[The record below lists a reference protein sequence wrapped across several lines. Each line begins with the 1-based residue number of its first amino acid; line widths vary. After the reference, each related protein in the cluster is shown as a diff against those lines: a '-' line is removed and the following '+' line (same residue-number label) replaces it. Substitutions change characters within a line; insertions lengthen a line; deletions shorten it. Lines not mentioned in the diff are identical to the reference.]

1 VTLMKLI
8 LGELQHESQNTFRI
22 LERVPADKLDW
33 TPHPKSMSL
42 GRLAS
47 HLATL
52 PAGCK
57 RMLESGVFDVT
68 GARPPAP
75 ADVPAAE
82 LYQKNIADL
91 REYLGTLTDEN
102 LNEPFTMM
110 KGDEVVRQM
119 IKGLMLRIVFL
130 NHSVHH
136 RGQLSVYLRL
146 LDVPLP
152 ALYGTSADENP
163 YA

>member
-1 VTLMKLI
+1 MTI
-8 LGELQHESQNTFRI
+8 LKAILSELQHESQSTVRI
-22 LERVPADKLDW
+22 LERVPADRLEW

-42 GRLAS
+42 GKLAS
-47 HLATL
+47 HIATL

-57 RMLESGVFDVT
+57 RMLESGVFDVA

-75 ADVPAAE
+75 AGVPAADVYRQTIGE
-82 LYQKNIADL
+82 LQA
-91 REYLGTLTDEN
+91 YLATLDDAALMEK
-102 LNEPFTMM
+102 FQMV
-110 KGDEVVRQM
+110 KGDQLIREMAKM
-119 IKGLMLRIVFL
+119 IMLRVVFM
-130 NHSVHH
+130 NHSFHH

-146 LDVPLP
+146 LDVPVP